1 MLTQSLCLITYLE
14 LKMIRSIGEI
24 LNDFMKELEKKRNE
38 AIKQSNNQFGLDK
51 MLNPQNK

>member
-1 MLTQSLCLITYLE
+1 
-14 LKMIRSIGEI
+14 MIKTIGEI

-38 AIKQSNNQFGLDK
+38 AIKNQFGLDK

>member
-1 MLTQSLCLITYLE
+1 
-14 LKMIRSIGEI
+14 MIRSIGEI